1 MLVCTTWKGRPLSP
15 DQAQRMMNIWAKT
28 EAREAETGSS
38 ERLCWYLAADGSSGV
53 TVSRVIDEAAATAL
67 QLETCLAL
75 SEFLELETKVVLDL
89 DAAMPA
95 IINGLEMAS
104 T

>member
-15 DQAQRMMNIWAKT
+15 EQGQRMMNVWAKT
-28 EAREAETGSS
+28 EAREAESGSS
-38 ERLCWYLAADGSSGV
+38 ERLCWYLSADGTGGV

-75 SEFLELETKVVLDL
+75 GEFLELESKVVLDMET
-89 DAAMPA
+89 AMPS
-95 IINGLEMAS
+95 IIAGLEHNSA
-104 T
+104 